1 MFPNITRIFFQFLY
15 ILYKRGISHEKIG
28 GNRNDFIPSK
38 SLSGNLDFHKPTLH
52 EELIQTRRALENA
65 YSGFD
70 NVTDPDLIDCY
81 IYEVNAV
88 MKRYKYLLEQ
98 AAKNNLLP
106 EETYS
111 ETYHTLLPN

>member
-1 MFPNITRIFFQFLY
+1 MKRLEETVM
-15 ILYKRGISHEKIG
+15 ILFRQSPCQVST
-28 GNRNDFIPSK
+28 DD
-38 SLSGNLDFHKPTLH
+38 NLDFHKPTLH
-52 EELIQTRRALENA
+52 EELIHTRRALENE